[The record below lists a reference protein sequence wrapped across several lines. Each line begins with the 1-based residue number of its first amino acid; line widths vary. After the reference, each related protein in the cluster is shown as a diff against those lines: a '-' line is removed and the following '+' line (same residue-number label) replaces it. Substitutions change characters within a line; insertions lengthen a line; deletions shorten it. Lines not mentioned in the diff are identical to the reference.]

1 MLKKKEKLISMC
13 LKKKLKTKHYDTHG
27 QCEQCIELPR
37 AIADSNGMPH
47 KGDGMP
53 HKGDKS
59 NARRFLGKKVQLGE
73 CRNVH
78 VWPRRCNL

>member
-13 LKKKLKTKHYDTHG
+13 LKKKVKTKHYDTHG
-27 QCEQCIELPR
+27 HCEQCIELPR
-37 AIADSNGMPH
+37 AIADSN
-47 KGDGMP
+47 GMP